1 MLSGS
6 LTSGPPSRGATSIA
20 LAWTSIA
27 GLRNI
32 VIHEYFRVEREL
44 IADIVVSELH
54 PLATAISRLAETEGE
69 APENAAGN
77 AAGNSP

>member
-1 MLSGS
+1 
-6 LTSGPPSRGATSIA
+6 PWA
-20 LAWTSIA
+20 SIA

-44 IADIVVSELH
+44 IADIVVDELH
-54 PLATAISRLAETEGE
+54 PLTTAITRLAETEADGKGE

-77 AAGNSP
+77 SP